1 MARSEGIPLSCQEVV
16 MGQLGHGRVQ
26 KEVSFLVWVMRWVEG
41 LMQGRDHQR
50 AGKKRGCGC
59 AE

>member
-1 MARSEGIPLSCQEVV
+1 

-26 KEVSFLVWVMRWVEG
+26 KDVSFLVWVTRWVEG